1 MKRNLKRAAVLL
13 LTLISVLCF
22 AGLAWSA
29 FRKHDIDV
37 LCNAF
42 RNIEP
47 DGEKGEVRFAVF
59 GDVRCNAGV
68 LENIIDEAER
78 DGGYSFIICTGD
90 MVRNPARPDYMF
102 FCEETLEMWRKTP
115 LLFLPGNHDVEG
127 DSTHPAELYEEY
139 FGERYYSFSVGKV
152 LFVALDNST
161 DYMDAAQFDWLK
173 NLLAT
178 ERSGYDA
185 LVVFMHEPPIDLRGG
200 GAWHA
205 MNKKQGAE
213 LLDMLK
219 EYRATA
225 IFCSHIHSYYEWD
238 WNGIPIYVSGGGG
251 ASQDKDR
258 VPMYHFMGVSIK
270 GENLETAVYE
280 VLPEKGVHDRA
291 EFLVE
296 SAAYPWYL
304 PVGTVSLVCLISL
317 LLLGR
322 RDLNKKGQINL

>member
-1 MKRNLKRAAVLL
+1 
-13 LTLISVLCF
+13 
-22 AGLAWSA
+22 
-29 FRKHDIDV
+29 
-37 LCNAF
+37 
-42 RNIEP
+42 
-47 DGEKGEVRFAVF
+47 
-59 GDVRCNAGV
+59 
-68 LENIIDEAER
+68 
-78 DGGYSFIICTGD
+78 
-90 MVRNPARPDYMF
+90 
-102 FCEETLEMWRKTP
+102 
-115 LLFLPGNHDVEG
+115 
-127 DSTHPAELYEEY
+127 
-139 FGERYYSFSVGKV
+139 
-152 LFVALDNST
+152 VA
-161 DYMDAAQFDWLK
+161 
-173 NLLAT
+173 
-178 ERSGYDA
+178 
-185 LVVFMHEPPIDLRGG
+185 FMHKPPIDLRGG